1 MKVLVLFALV
11 AAAAA
16 WPSFDGFQADEP
28 APEAP
33 AAPPAPEAPAEP
45 AAPEQPAK
53 PAIIVDVPA
62 AQRQR
67 DLNHL
72 LHKLFDP
79 LHDERLRT
87 LAETFDPEAD
97 LTLYADGGVAIQ
109 KLMAELKADR
119 LEKKGRIV
127 TALTTHDREQAIIL
141 FEVLMNCINWE
152 TAISN
157 AAYFRERANEGQF
170 LYAVVAAVKH
180 SPLGEHLV
188 LPPVYE
194 IAPHF
199 YADTRVIIEAYKA
212 RMAATPALIK
222 MGFTGTKRNPEQ
234 KVAYFTEDIG
244 LSTHYLNWHME
255 YPFWWRDTYGPH
267 LARKGEIFFWIH
279 HQLNNRFD
287 AERICNHLGIS
298 EPLAVDKPL
307 KEGFAPQIAYKNGV
321 PFPSR
326 PDDFVLVDVDGLP
339 TIHELELKEKRILDA
354 IDHGYL
360 TAKDGSAINI
370 RNERGIALLGDV
382 IESSL
387 YSPNPEFYGSLNNMA
402 HKVIARQAD
411 PHGKFGIPP
420 SVMEHYMGAVRDP
433 SFYKLHKRIDNV
445 FRKHKDSLPPYT
457 REELILPGVAINNVA
472 IDGALETYLEDYP
485 VSLLNTFDDRAEVD
499 AAEIDTYVPRLRHK
513 EFSYNLDI
521 INNNEAEVMATI
533 RIMAWPL
540 RDSNGVELSFEEGR
554 WHAIELDK
562 FWRSLVPGENH
573 VIRKSTEASVTVPD
587 VPSAKTLFTMT
598 EEAIA
603 AGTELHLEQFESA
616 TGLPNRLLIPKGNA
630 AGVEFMLVVAATD
643 GAADAA
649 IEGLPTMTKFHHLGV
664 KGVLPDRKPL
674 GYPLDRRVPDE
685 RVFREI
691 PNFRETIVKVYNY
704 GEHIHLN

>member
-16 WPSFDGFQADEP
+16 WPELGGDEVTSFQGDEP
-28 APEAP
+28 
-33 AAPPAPEAPAEP
+33 
-45 AAPEQPAK
+45 
-53 PAIIVDVPA
+53 VSVSL
-62 AQRQR
+62 AQKQR
-67 DLNHL
+67 DINHL
-72 LHKLFDP
+72 LHKVYEP
-79 LHDERLRT
+79 LRDERLKT
-87 LAETFDPEAD
+87 LADTFQPDADPSHC
-97 LTLYADGGVAIQ
+97 ADGGVAILR
-109 KLMAELKADR
+109 LMGELRAER
-119 LEKKGRIV
+119 LEKKKRIV
-127 TALTTHDREQAIIL
+127 TALTPRDLEQAIML
-141 FEVLMNCINWE
+141 FEAFMQCMDWHTLV
-152 TAISN
+152 SN
-157 AAYFRERANEGQF
+157 AAYFRERMNELQF
-170 LYAVVAAVKH
+170 IYAVFAAAKH

-188 LPPVYE
+188 LPPLYE
-194 IAPHF
+194 ITPHF
-199 YADTRVIIEAYKA
+199 YADTRVIMEAYKA
-212 RMAATPALIK
+212 KMTATPALIK

-244 LSTHYLNWHME
+244 LSTHYVNWHME
-255 YPFWWRDTYGPH
+255 YPFWWRDTYGRH
-267 LARKGEIFFWIH
+267 IERKGEVFFWIH
-279 HQLNNRFD
+279 HQLTNRFD
-287 AERICNHLGIS
+287 AERICNHLEIS
-298 EPLAVDKPL
+298 EPFRVDKPL

-339 TIHELELKEKRILDA
+339 MIRELELKEKRIWDA
-354 IDHGYL
+354 IDHGYI
-360 TAKDGSAINI
+360 TAKDGSII
-370 RNERGIALLGDV
+370 DIKNERGIAMLGDV

-387 YSPNPEFYGSLNNMA
+387 YSPNLEFYGSLNNMA

-411 PHGKFGIPP
+411 PHGKYGMPP

-445 FRKHKDSLPPYT
+445 FKKHKDSLPPYT
-457 REELILPGVAINNVA
+457 KEELILPGVAINNVA
-472 IDGALETYLEDYP
+472 IEGPLETYLEDYP
-485 VSLLNTFDDRAEVD
+485 VSLLNTIEDKAEVD
-499 AAEIDTYVPRLRHK
+499 AVEIDTYVPRLRHK
-513 EFSYNLDI
+513 EFSYKIDI
-521 INNNEAEVMATI
+521 INSNEAEVMATI

-691 PNFRETIVKVYNY
+691 PNFRETIVKVYNH